1 MGIKMILTLA
11 IAFGIGGLTN
21 QAQAQS
27 PVAPNTNIGQYVL
40 SGDSLSDIN
49 NRNAENDF
57 SNFFLSDKSDSVIDG
72 KVEENTDSNADEGGI
87 RFRKVEESLSQ
98 TDTPI
103 ILQPAESFNGNDGV
117 QVELDL
123 GR

>member
-1 MGIKMILTLA
+1 MILTLA

>member
-1 MGIKMILTLA
+1 MILTLA

-27 PVAPNTNIGQYVL
+27 PVVPSTNIGQYTL
-40 SGDSLSDIN
+40 SGESLSGIN

-57 SNFFLSDKSDSVIDG
+57 TNFFLSDKSDSVTDG
-72 KVEENTDSNADEGGI
+72 KVEENTDFNADDEGD
-87 RFRKVEESLSQ
+87 RFGKVEDSLSQ